1 MDLNHYALEQMVAA
15 RLGEAREARRHS
27 ALVASLR
34 DEGASRVDPGPAG
47 SHGPARLLRWFLG
60 VPGNMPPRAR
70 AQHARTRAGQ

>member
-34 DEGASRVDPGPAG
+34 DEGASRVAGPAG

-60 VPGNMPPRAR
+60 VPVNMPPRAR